1 MKKITRIFSVV
12 MALVLMLSVAV
23 LPVNAAVPS
32 DADVSFRLELS
43 PETER
48 KDSTGADPV
57 ANNVYRLDIFLTSN
71 VRVSTIIMGVTFD
84 SAIFTPLDACDEY
97 IYTTDRSAGYVDVLS
112 EWRGPLLEVGSVKS
126 GRDTFYDPSNSAVKS
141 AYKSA
146 FTDNDD
152 GILLWNYKPAD
163 KSAMI
168 GMCTDEKV
176 ASVYLK
182 LNAGQTAEGA
192 KFGFGI
198 GQGTSAKSVGF
209 CSNPELGKY
218 FKMASA
224 DLINILPL
232 DLIGTPDY
240 TYTAAV
246 AAGPAL
252 NYETRQVKMELD
264 AEKNV
269 VDKSEQFRVISYI
282 SSEDWGNYFSNT
294 GVVGSADEN
303 KILEVGF
310 VAYKGDEGAGFNLA
324 TAKDIAEGKQEASGL
339 YSKATTTY
347 IQHET
352 KSDTYRF
359 GVRVQ
364 YKNEGVFDTTYVPFV
379 HYLDASGNDAY
390 MYYTDDSL
398 NGRIDFKT
406 NYDTIVNTYKNGLSK
421 A

>member
-23 LPVNAAVPS
+23 LPANAAVPS

-71 VRVSTIIMGVTFD
+71 VRVATIIMGVTFD
-84 SAIFTPLDACDEY
+84 PVKFTPLDVSDEY
-97 IYTTDRSAGYVDVLS
+97 IYTTDRSEGYIDVLS
-112 EWRGPLLEVGSVKS
+112 EWRGPLLEAGSVKS
-126 GRDTFYDPSNSAVKS
+126 GRDTFYEPSNSAVKS

-152 GILLWNYKPAD
+152 GILLWNYEPAD

-176 ASVYLK
+176 ASVYLQ

-192 KFGFGI
+192 QFGFGI

-218 FKMASA
+218 LKLSKA
-224 DLINILPL
+224 DLINIVPL

-240 TYTAAV
+240 TYTAPVVTGPAV
-246 AAGPAL
+246 AKSKG
-252 NYETRQVKMELD
+252 QIKMTKTGAD
-264 AEKNV
+264 TVA
-269 VDKSEQFRVISYI
+269 DDFSFRVISKI
-282 SSEDWGNYFSNT
+282 TDTDWDKYFSGTMDSDTELGATN
-294 GVVGSADEN
+294 AIQ
-303 KILEVGF
+303 KVGF
-310 VAYKGDEGAGFNLA
+310 VVAESGNFAMDGAKAAAKKYAESNTPNDEDLGVYKV
-324 TAKDIAEGKQEASGL
+324 
-339 YSKATTTY
+339 ATTNF
-347 IQHET
+347 IQKKDDASDAFFACRIDTSVST
-352 KSDTYRF
+352 KSDRKYIAF
-359 GVRVQ
+359 VQ
-364 YKNEGVFDTTYVPFV
+364 YKDKDGNIQYAFYDDAQEIL
-379 HYLDASGNDAY
+379 LDSKYGDY
-390 MYYTDDSL
+390 
-398 NGRIDFKT
+398 KT
-406 NYDTIVNTYKNGLSK
+406 AWLSQN
-421 A
+421 

>member
-23 LPVNAAVPS
+23 LPANAAVPS

-71 VRVSTIIMGVTFD
+71 VRVATIIMGVTFD
-84 SAIFTPLDACDEY
+84 PVKFTPLDACDEY
-97 IYTTDRSAGYVDVLS
+97 IYTTDRSQGYIDVLS
-112 EWRGPLLEVGSVKS
+112 EWRGPLLEAGSVKS
-126 GRDTFYDPSNSAVKS
+126 GRDTFYEPSNSAVKS

-152 GILLWNYKPAD
+152 GILLWNYEPAD

-176 ASVYLK
+176 ASVYLQ

-192 KFGFGI
+192 QFGFGI

-218 FKMASA
+218 LKLSTA
-224 DLINILPL
+224 DLINIVPL

-240 TYTAAV
+240 TYTAPVVTGPAV
-246 AAGPAL
+246 AKSKA
-252 NYETRQVKMELD
+252 QVKMTPNSATTVED
-264 AEKNV
+264 AF
-269 VDKSEQFRVISYI
+269 SFRVTSVITDA
-282 SSEDWGNYFSNT
+282 DWDAYFAN
-294 GVVGSADEN
+294 SAN
-303 KILEVGF
+303 PAATTNAIKSVGF
-310 VAYKGDEGAGFNLA
+310 VAYKGTTGFNLD
-324 TAKDIAEGKQEASGL
+324 TAKAVAQGTPAAGYDV
-339 YSKATTTY
+339 ATTDY
-347 IQHET
+347 IQKVNDT
-352 KSDTYRF
+352 SDAFF
-359 GVRVQ
+359 GCRLDITSAATRSDV
-364 YKNEGVFDTTYVPFV
+364 TYVAFV
-379 HYLDASGNDAY
+379 EYVDGTGVTQYAFYEAAQTAL
-390 MYYTDDSL
+390 L
-398 NGRIDFKT
+398 NT
-406 NYDTIVNTYKNGLSK
+406 NYDGIVSK
-421 A
+421 YLRDYPFAG